1 MNFRV
6 IAIKNEDQSAVLAMY
21 EWFTGVTNEYTM
33 DPAEIEVDDTD
44 QMVIIH
50 ANDHFDKAVELGR
63 RFYRSGV
70 LTLGVFPEYIDEQGC
85 FDAQTINDGK
95 SILSIVRAITAPA
108 IYSGPISFDFNDIH
122 TTLKDAGRFYARF
135 VYGPDVDGLISKIA
149 NKFQQIDLSKIDSA
163 CINMYG
169 ELHQDFK
176 DDSLQKIKPLLS
188 MMPKNAPLQFGIH
201 KLPDSFTCVPDE
213 MKREMSFGISFI
225 LAGKEMPDSQ
235 SQS

>member
-6 IAIKNEDQSAVLAMY
+6 ISISEEDQSVGLYMY
-21 EWFTGVTNEYTM
+21 EWFTGVTNEYTLN
-33 DPAEIEVDDTD
+33 PAEIEVDDTD

-70 LTLGVFPEYIDEQGC
+70 LTLGVFPKYIDAQGC
-85 FDAQTINDGK
+85 FDAQTIDDGK
-95 SILSIVRAITAPA
+95 SMLSIVRALTAPA

-122 TTLKDAGRFYARF
+122 TALKDAGRFYARF
-135 VYGPDVDGLISKIA
+135 VYGTDVDSLISKTA
-149 NKFQQIDLSKIDSA
+149 DKFQQMDLSKVESV
-163 CINMYG
+163 CINLYG
-169 ELHQDFK
+169 ELLSDFK
-176 DDSLQKIKPLLS
+176 SYGIDKIKTLS
-188 MMPKNAPLQFGIH
+188 SMLPEKSSLQFGIH
-201 KLPDSFTCVPDE
+201 QLPDSFIGISTE
-213 MKREMSFGISFI
+213 MEREMSFGISFI